1 MTHTLHR
8 KGDIESL
15 KTDFILLVL
24 PDKDVNIE
32 GSAEKM
38 NQFLDVFSRHKA
50 DIVNY
55 GNCSTGNSHH
65 FSIEDLKKVKNLILN
80 AVFKDREGLKGCLQ
94 EIKDRDFGISI
105 IISGVYEE
113 VVKICKEIDL
123 SPHTVGLSLGI
134 HGRTEKL
141 PDEEI
146 LDITTMCG
154 HHMVAP
160 NFVNKMVKEINNKK
174 KTCEEAA
181 IELSRQCLCG
191 AFNPYRAEKLLTR
204 MACNSKLR

>member
-8 KGDIESL
+8 KGDIDSL
-15 KTDFILLVL
+15 KTDFVLLVL
-24 PDKDVNIE
+24 PDKDVNLE
-32 GSAEKM
+32 GSVEKM
-38 NQFLDVFSRHKA
+38 KQFLDIFSCRKA

-80 AVFKDREGLKGCLQ
+80 AVFKDRDELKACLQ

-105 IISGVYEE
+105 IISGVYDE
-113 VVKICKEIDL
+113 VAKVCKEIGL
-123 SPHTVGLSLGI
+123 LPHTVGLSLGI
-134 HGRTEKL
+134 HGRIEKL

-154 HHMVAP
+154 HHMVSQHL
-160 NFVNKMVKEINNKK
+160 VSKMVNEINKK
-174 KTCEEAA
+174 EKTCGGAA

-204 MACNSKLR
+204 MTSKEKN

>member
-8 KGDIESL
+8 KGDADSL
-15 KTDFILLVL
+15 KTDFVLLVL

-32 GSAEKM
+32 GSTEKM
-38 NQFLDVFSRHKA
+38 KQFLDIFSRRKA

-65 FSIEDLKKVKNLILN
+65 FAIEDLKKVKNLILN
-80 AVFKDREGLKGCLQ
+80 AVFKDRDGLKACLQ
-94 EIKDRDFGISI
+94 EIKERDFGISI
-105 IISGVYEE
+105 IISGLYEE
-113 VVKICKEIDL
+113 VAKICKEIGL

-134 HGRTEKL
+134 HGRIEKL
-141 PDEEI
+141 PDEKI

-154 HHMVAP
+154 HHMVSHHL
-160 NFVNKMVKEINNKK
+160 VNKMMREVNNKK
-174 KTCEEAA
+174 KTCGEAA
-181 IELSRQCLCG
+181 VELSRQCLCG

-204 MACNSKLR
+204 MTSKEQE